1 MGFRTLAI
9 GMESRIQVLL
19 TKVGI
24 QYLGSRICGVES
36 GIQEVNVNQVV
47 QSKVKI
53 GSSIER
59 NDSRIC
65 LTLFLCKKAIY
76 MQPLHVVGLLLS
88 HLSFIF
94 VIFYSP
100 LPQRKKKWSSGRRK
114 RNYYPQSWN
123 TVKKVLSYLL
133 SFVQRR
139 QIAALGLVLPLQ
151 GSLLP
156 PISTNIVGSLLI
168 EQ

>member
-1 MGFRTLAI
+1 M
-9 GMESRIQVLL
+9 
-19 TKVGI
+19 
-24 QYLGSRICGVES
+24 ES

-65 LTLFLCKKAIY
+65 LTLFLCKKPIY

-100 LPQRKKKWSSGRRK
+100 LLQRKKMVERATEAK
-114 RNYYPQSWN
+114 
-123 TVKKVLSYLL
+123 LL
-133 SFVQRR
+133 SPVVEHCEEGFIIPIILRSKTANRR
-139 QIAALGLVLPLQ
+139 S
-151 GSLLP
+151 GSCTSFTGQLA
-156 PISTNIVGSLLI
+156 STHFNKYCWQLI
-168 EQ
+168 NRAIK

>member
-1 MGFRTLAI
+1 MTWNP
-9 GMESRIQVLL
+9 ESKMLMLIKWSSL
-19 TKVGI
+19 
-24 QYLGSRICGVES
+24 
-36 GIQEVNVNQVV
+36 N
-47 QSKVKI
+47 KVKI
-53 GSSIER
+53 GSGIER

-65 LTLFLCKKAIY
+65 LTLFLCKKPIY
-76 MQPLHVVGLLLS
+76 MQPLHVVSLLLS
-88 HLSFIF
+88 HLFFILF
-94 VIFYSP
+94 LFAP
-100 LPQRKKKWSSGRRK
+100 TTKKTIMVERAT
-114 RNYYPQSWN
+114 WN